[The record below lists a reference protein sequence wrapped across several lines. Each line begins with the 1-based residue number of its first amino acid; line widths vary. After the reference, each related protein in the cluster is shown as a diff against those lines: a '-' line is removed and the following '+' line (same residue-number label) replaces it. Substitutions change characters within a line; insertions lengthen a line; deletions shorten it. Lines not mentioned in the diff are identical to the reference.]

1 MLNPVHSASRELHA
15 RSVALVDSLD
25 ANLRTIMLAWTV
37 AASLACGIRI
47 AVTAQQGAELTHKIA
62 ALLPYS
68 LVVGAPVVSLMLALY
83 WFRRGAAAPQPRT
96 RLARFGQWRP
106 ISREEAE
113 RLPLYGVTG
122 FMASLLVGMLINVP
136 VRSLEFLAAIPAVT
150 MRPHWLGWLSTLM
163 LADVVLL
170 SSLYCIAFA
179 AALRRLPH
187 FPRLLACVWVADI
200 SMQILIS
207 RAMAAYANLPPQ
219 VGGALDHML
228 QGNMKKALISVA
240 LWAPYLLLSRR
251 VNLTFRHRVPA

>member
-1 MLNPVHSASRELHA
+1 MLKPAHSASAELHA

-25 ANLRTIMLAWTV
+25 SNLRAIMMTWTV

-47 AVTAQQGAELTHKIA
+47 AVTAQQGTELSHKLA

-68 LVVGAPVVSLMLALY
+68 LVVGAPVASLMLALY
-83 WFRRGAAAPQPRT
+83 WFRRGSTAPHPRT

-106 ISREEAE
+106 IPLEEAQ
-113 RLPLYGVTG
+113 RLPLYGVSG
-122 FMASLLVGMLINVP
+122 LMASLLVGMLINVP
-136 VRSLEFLAAIPAVT
+136 IRSLEFLAAIPAVT

-207 RAMAAYANLPPQ
+207 RAMGAYAHLPPQ
-219 VGGALDHML
+219 IGGALDHLL
-228 QGNMKKALISVA
+228 QGNVKKVLISVA
-240 LWAPYLLLSRR
+240 LWAPYLLLSKR